1 MKPLKAYTLA
11 ALTVLLVTACH
22 CLDVT
27 EPYDS
32 HEIARAAYCDRVA
45 EFEDTKHLPLEDVKG
60 HSNYLGE
67 DCEQTNN

>member
-1 MKPLKAYTLA
+1 MKPLSLIL
-11 ALTVLLVTACH
+11 LTVCAVTACTYMI
-22 CLDVT
+22 DT

-32 HEIARAAYCDRVA
+32 HKIGRAEHCKCVA
-45 EFEDTKHLPLEDVKG
+45 LFESTSHEPEALRLG

>member
-1 MKPLKAYTLA
+1 MKPLSIIL
-11 ALTVLLVTACH
+11 LTVCAVTACTYMI
-22 CLDVT
+22 DT

-32 HEIARAAYCDRVA
+32 HEIQRAEYCKRVA
-45 EFEDTKHLPLEDVKG
+45 LFESTKHLPLEDIKG